1 MKIRGVFSM
10 SIINRLK
17 SLFKEEKDMEEK
29 GIADKFSDDAEV
41 TSSNL
46 GNTIVSGTK
55 TTVSISEV
63 VKKEGDTISKEITF
77 KKNVGSIEEESVEED
92 LPIIE
97 EAEPSNDE
105 EIPEAEE
112 DSDVEEVQEVE
123 SAEEAAEEAVEQAAE
138 EDGDETSEIEEEVP
152 VEESLDVEENTSS
165 QEEDVNTDNEEEAA
179 EKAESENENKEEKR
193 DNMTLLTDKELL
205 TDANRDPEFTAEF
218 IDAGIE
224 TVKHCF
230 QCGTCGGGC
239 PSGRRTPYKVRQIVR
254 KCLLG
259 LKEEV
264 IADDALWMCTT
275 CYTCQER
282 CPRSV
287 KIVEIIKKAR
297 NVAAHAGY
305 MAKPHKMTGV
315 FVINTGHAVPINDA
329 AKALRSQIGLS
340 EVPPTTHADAGALEE
355 VKKLCKITAFDELI
369 GYDEATGGLKE

>member
-17 SLFKEEKDMEEK
+17 TLFKGDKEERD
-29 GIADKFSDDAEV
+29 INNDVSNTSDDVRV
-41 TSSNL
+41 TSSKN
-46 GNTIVSGTK
+46 VEV
-55 TTVSISEV
+55 TVS
-63 VKKEGDTISKEITF
+63 KETITVSKDSAQDLTF
-77 KKNVGSIEEESVEED
+77 KKDIKPLEDPVEET
-92 LPIIE
+92 PEEVPETIE
-97 EAEPSNDE
+97 DASE
-105 EIPEAEE
+105 EI
-112 DSDVEEVQEVE
+112 VEEVQV
-123 SAEEAAEEAVEQAAE
+123 EEAPV
-138 EDGDETSEIEEEVP
+138 EEEVEETEQDV
-152 VEESLDVEENTSS
+152 VEVEKDS
-165 QEEDVNTDNEEEAA
+165 
-179 EKAESENENKEEKR
+179 KNKDTER
-193 DNMTLLTDKELL
+193 DKMTLLTDKELL
-205 TDANRDPEFTAEF
+205 NDSNRDPDFTAEF

-230 QCGTCGGGC
+230 QCGTCSGSC

-264 IADDALWMCTT
+264 ITDDALWMCTT

-282 CPRSV
+282 CLRSV

-297 NVAAHAGY
+297 NIAAHAGY

-329 AKALRSQIGLS
+329 AKALRTKIGLP
-340 EVPPTTHADAGALEE
+340 EVPPTTHAYPEALEE
-355 VKKLCKITAFDELI
+355 VQKLCKITAFDELI

>member
-17 SLFKEEKDMEEK
+17 SLFKEEKEMIEQDIEEK
-29 GIADKFSDDAEV
+29 ISKDVADGSSDLND
-41 TSSNL
+41 
-46 GNTIVSGTK
+46 TIVSGTK
-55 TTVSISEV
+55 TSVPISDVLKKDEKSTDSIELKF
-63 VKKEGDTISKEITF
+63 KKEVTITKE
-77 KKNVGSIEEESVEED
+77 ERVEET

-97 EAEPSNDE
+97 EDEPSNNE
-105 EIPEAEE
+105 EIPNEAEE
-112 DSDVEEVQEVE
+112 V
-123 SAEEAAEEAVEQAAE
+123 SA
-138 EDGDETSEIEEEVP
+138 
-152 VEESLDVEENTSS
+152 EESLDVEESTSS
-165 QEEDVNTDNEEEAA
+165 EEEDVNTDDEVESAEKVDDDEEE
-179 EKAESENENKEEKR
+179 KEDKKR

-264 IADDALWMCTT
+264 ITDDALWMCTT

-329 AKALRSQIGLS
+329 AKALRTKIGLS
-340 EVPPTTHADAGALEE
+340 EVPATTHADAGALEE